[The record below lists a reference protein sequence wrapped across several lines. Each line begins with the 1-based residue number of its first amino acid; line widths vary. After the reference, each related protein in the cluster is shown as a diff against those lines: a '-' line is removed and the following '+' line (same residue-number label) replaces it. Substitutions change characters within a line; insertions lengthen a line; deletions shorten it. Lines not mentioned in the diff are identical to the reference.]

1 MIKWLWIISWFIIL
15 LKIYFIDIE
24 INIIFLKMIIYKDA
38 KINIKIYEE
47 KLYIKFNTILQIKK
61 KYF

>member
-15 LKIYFIDIE
+15 LKAFFIDIE
-24 INIIFLKMIIYKDA
+24 INIIFLKVIIYKDV

-47 KLYIKFNTILQIKK
+47 KLYIKFNTIFQIKK

>member
-24 INIIFLKMIIYKDA
+24 INLRKLKMIIYKDA

-47 KLYIKFNTILQIKK
+47 KLYIKFNTIFQIKK

>member
-1 MIKWLWIISWFIIL
+1 
-15 LKIYFIDIE
+15 
-24 INIIFLKMIIYKDA
+24 MIIYKNA